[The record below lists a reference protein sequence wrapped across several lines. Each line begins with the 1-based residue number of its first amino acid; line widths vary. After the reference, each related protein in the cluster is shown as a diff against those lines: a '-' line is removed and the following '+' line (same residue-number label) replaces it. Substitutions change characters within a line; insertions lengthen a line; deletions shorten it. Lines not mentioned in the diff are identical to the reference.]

1 MKTHILDF
9 PVVIEPD
16 TETGTGKPGFSAYC
30 PSLGVADDG
39 DTIDAALANIRETIK
54 FHLECLKAEGETVP
68 HSRRSLFTSVQIP
81 FSGKLATS

>member
-16 TETGTGKPGFSAYC
+16 TETGTGRAGYSAYC

-39 DTIDAALANIRETIK
+39 DTIDEALANIRKTIE
-54 FHLECLKAEGETVP
+54 FHLECLRSENETIP
-68 HSRRSLFTSVQIP
+68 QGGHSIFTSVQVP
-81 FSGKLATS
+81 FSGKLAT